1 MPRRQSTI
9 SFLCTTFPLQL
20 LFTLLLLSSLTAL
33 AQTDERLWVKATV
46 NGQPIRLAFDTGSS
60 RFLLF
65 PKAAARLG
73 LRVTNAPPDVKLKP
87 GEVPMGRTEQC
98 RVVIEEGDEVI
109 ASLGVVDVP
118 PVLERG
124 CDGVLGW
131 GELSPVVVE
140 INARAGVVSHLT
152 NTPPD
157 AANWVKLRIL
167 TNSSTLRLEV
177 PRTAGSTSSISIDTG
192 SPQGVQLS
200 PPKWREWRAAHPGQR
215 ATEHADFV
223 PATGLV
229 VGEEVW
235 ASEISF
241 GPLKLTEVPVIESS
255 KTDIGIGGAGYEAT
269 LGLTALKRLDM
280 ILDCRTGVAYVQVRR
295 SPPLPY
301 QHNRIGAVFTPVS
314 MEGGDLIA
322 HVAERSP
329 AAKAGIRNGDML
341 LKIDDLDAT
350 KWHSDPAV
358 LPLSRFWE
366 RPAGT
371 KLLLTLKR
379 GQETLQTP
387 VVLENILVPSGLK

>member
-1 MPRRQSTI
+1 MPRRQSTAFFRF
-9 SFLCTTFPLQL
+9 FLIHRIFVGLA
-20 LFTLLLLSSLTAL
+20 LSSLSAL

-60 RFLLF
+60 RLLLF

-73 LRVTNAPPDVKLKP
+73 LRLTNAPPDVQLKP
-87 GEVPMGRTEQC
+87 GEVPMARTEQC
-98 RVVIEEGDEVI
+98 RVVIEDGDPVVTSI
-109 ASLGVVDVP
+109 GVVDVP

-140 INARAGVVSHLT
+140 INARAGVVTHLT

-157 AANWVKLRIL
+157 VADWVKLRIR
-167 TNSSTLRLEV
+167 TNSSTLRLEI
-177 PRTAGSTSSISIDTG
+177 PGSPTSSISIDTG

-200 PPKWREWRAAHPGQR
+200 PQKWREWRTAHAHQP

-223 PATGLV
+223 PASGLV

-235 ASEISF
+235 AGEISF
-241 GPLKLTEVPVIESS
+241 GPLKITEVPVMESS
-255 KTDIGIGGAGYEAT
+255 KTDIGIGGADYQAT

-280 ILDCRTGVAYVQVRR
+280 ILDCKKGVAYLQPRR

-301 QHNRIGAVFTPVS
+301 QHNRIGAVFTPHS
-314 MEGGDLIA
+314 MDGGELVA
-322 HVAERSP
+322 HVAEGSP
-329 AAKAGIRNGDML
+329 AARAGIRNGDIL
-341 LKIDDLDAT
+341 LTIDDLDVT

-366 RPAGT
+366 RAPGA

-379 GQETLQTP
+379 GEESLKLN
-387 VVLENILVPSGLK
+387 VVLEDILVPTSAK